1 VPNISSKHPARCHH
15 LIQGRWRPVRRWRPR
30 SLATRAPPLLQALE
44 YAAGTGGFVSRTVL
58 FALGHGTDGVQLI
71 ALADRAAAL
80 WEGAEASWGGGSPR
94 RRGFG
99 GSPRRRHLGRQR
111 LGKTKNGAARAL
123 VTEGNGG
130 GRRVREREGGS

>member
-1 VPNISSKHPARCHH
+1 M
-15 LIQGRWRPVRRWRPR
+15 RRWRPR
-30 SLATRAPPLLQALE
+30 SLATRAPPLLQTLE

-94 RRGFG
+94 RR
-99 GSPRRRHLGRQR
+99 HLGRR
-111 LGKTKNGAARAL
+111 CLGETKNGAARAL

-130 GRRVREREGGS
+130 GRRVREREGGG

>member
-1 VPNISSKHPARCHH
+1 M
-15 LIQGRWRPVRRWRPR
+15 
-30 SLATRAPPLLQALE
+30 
-44 YAAGTGGFVSRTVL
+44 L

-94 RRGFG
+94 RR
-99 GSPRRRHLGRQR
+99 R
-111 LGKTKNGAARAL
+111 LGETKNGAACAL

-130 GRRVREREGGS
+130 GRRVSEREGGS

>member
-1 VPNISSKHPARCHH
+1 
-15 LIQGRWRPVRRWRPR
+15 VRRWRPR

-58 FALGHGTDGVQLI
+58 FALGHGTGGVQLI

-94 RRGFG
+94 RR
-99 GSPRRRHLGRQR
+99 R
-111 LGKTKNGAARAL
+111 LGETKNGAARAL
-123 VTEGNGG
+123 MTEGNGG
-130 GRRVREREGGS
+130 GRRVREQEGGS

>member
-1 VPNISSKHPARCHH
+1 MPNISSKHPARCHH

-58 FALGHGTDGVQLI
+58 FALGHGTDGVLLI

-80 WEGAEASWGGGSPR
+80 WEGAEASWGGGSSR
-94 RRGFG
+94 RRRLG
-99 GSPRRRHLGRQR
+99 RRRLGE
-111 LGKTKNGAARAL
+111 TKNSAARAL
-123 VTEGNGG
+123 VMEGNGG
-130 GRRVREREGGS
+130 GQRVREREGGS